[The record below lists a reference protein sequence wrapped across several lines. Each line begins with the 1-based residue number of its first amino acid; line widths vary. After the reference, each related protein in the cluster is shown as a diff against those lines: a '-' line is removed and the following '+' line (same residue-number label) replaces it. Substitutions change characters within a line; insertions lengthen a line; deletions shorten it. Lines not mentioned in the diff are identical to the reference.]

1 MFGLEKLFNK
11 DEDKRRKD
19 KIAQMLKTSPELLEQ
34 FESEYRSRCL
44 TDEAEPGGG
53 FFDVNS
59 RQASAAVRE
68 KQVPDN
74 YDEEYLQSVIN
85 RAVDELISETEI
97 IKVSNTHIEKA
108 AGPALPAG
116 TQMLSAAEVNSIEP
130 QLRPMATGILAKFDL
145 DPKMPTYVT
154 LLENLANSLE
164 AKTDKRKAD
173 FYNLFRQGLDMLDI
187 DPITYKILGM
197 NRNSMGYWLPK
208 VADAVWR
215 EGFFKIPNTI
225 IAKVPMSLLQLS
237 RLDYISMTPTTL
249 KIVDDWAMKVFELDP
264 NESYFIKNGVFSSK
278 FDFRNAKVTTEKEVR
293 ELGEYLLY
301 IQSQAS
307 EMAHPLN
314 QSIIYG
320 AATTNEWVVRE
331 FIEDVEDNPTIY
343 KGLPLHTE
351 YRVFVDFDTD
361 EVLCVVPYWEPETMK
376 NRFANMDD
384 AASPHQRHDY
394 IVYKMHEE
402 TLMKRYEENKH
413 NVVSHISALIG
424 NVDLEGQWSIDIMQN
439 GEDFW
444 LIDMATAS
452 TSAFKDQIPEGKLK
466 PAKED
471 WIPKLN

>member
-11 DEDKRRKD
+11 DEDKKRKD
-19 KIAQMLKTSPELLEQ
+19 KIAQLLKTSPELLEQ
-34 FESEYRSRCL
+34 FENEYRSRCL
-44 TDEAEPGGG
+44 TDEAELGSG

-68 KQVPDN
+68 KQVPDD

-85 RAVDELISETEI
+85 RAVDELVSETEI
-97 IKVSNTHIEKA
+97 LKVSNTHIEKA

-116 TQMLSAAEVNSIEP
+116 TEMLSAKEVNSIEP
-130 QLRPMATGILAKFDL
+130 QLRPMATGLLAKFDL
-145 DPKMPTYVT
+145 DPKMPTYAT
-154 LLENLANSLE
+154 LLENLSYSLD

-208 VADAVWR
+208 IADAVWR

-264 NESYFIKNGVFSSK
+264 NKSYFIKNGVFSSK
-278 FDFRNAKVTTEKEVR
+278 FDFRNAMVTTEKEVR

-314 QSIIYG
+314 QPIIYG

-331 FIEDVEDNPTIY
+331 FIEDVEGNPTIY

-452 TSAFKDQIPEGKLK
+452 TSAFKDWIPEGKLK